1 MLPEKPDAFWLRW
14 ANECYFTDVLRAGV
28 KVLLY
33 KGGFLH
39 AKVLVCDDT
48 CCSVGSSNMD
58 FRSFEDNMEANAF
71 IYDARLALEVK
82 AVFLR
87 DAERCEAI
95 DPERWKRRALWRKY
109 FESHTRILSPLL

>member
-1 MLPEKPDAFWLRW
+1 
-14 ANECYFTDVLRAGV
+14 
-28 KVLLY
+28 
-33 KGGFLH
+33 
-39 AKVLVCDDT
+39 
-48 CCSVGSSNMD
+48 MD